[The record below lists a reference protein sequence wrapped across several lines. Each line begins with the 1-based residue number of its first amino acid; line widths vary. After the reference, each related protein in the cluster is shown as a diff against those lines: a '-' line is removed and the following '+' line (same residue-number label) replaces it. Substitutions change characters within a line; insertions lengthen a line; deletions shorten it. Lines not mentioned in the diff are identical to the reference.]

1 MAIWTRLGLDCRIT
15 LFFITKHISTGPM
28 DASPVDPPP
37 LMQHCPSS
45 SSSDSVLTTSSISS
59 DKENIHPVQ
68 RQPPEPQS
76 PDIPL
81 PPLQLPLEKTEI
93 TSYSVLVRHLKQSD
107 LIFDAFQKK
116 FGMT

>member
-1 MAIWTRLGLDCRIT
+1 MESQKYVLLIGRCSPRKKLSWISCVFVVDGDLDQAGFEIFGLSHHY
-15 LFFITKHISTGPM
+15 FFITKHISTGPM
-28 DASPVDPPP
+28 DSSPVDPPP

-76 PDIPL
+76 PDIP
-81 PPLQLPLEKTEI
+81 
-93 TSYSVLVRHLKQSD
+93 
-107 LIFDAFQKK
+107 
-116 FGMT
+116 